1 MAILVADDSDV
12 VRSVVSKAL
21 NLYGYGDIIE
31 ASNGTEA
38 LEKAKTFISKIDLCI
53 LDINM
58 PGIDGITLVG
68 EIRKLNRTVPI
79 IMLTTESEKA
89 KMIKAKEL
97 GATGWVIKPFESEK
111 FIKIVNM
118 LIKK

>member
-1 MAILVADDSDV
+1 MSILVADDSDV
-12 VRSVVSKAL
+12 VRSVVTKAL

-31 ASNGTEA
+31 VSNGIEA
-38 LEKAKTFISKIDLCI
+38 LEKAKIYSNKIELYI

-68 EIRKLNRTVPI
+68 ELRKLSRTVPI
-79 IMLTTESEKA
+79 IMLTTESERA